1 MTDTGRGSAE
11 GNTPLPDLIFYTR
24 DGCHL
29 CDESRDLIALLLGER
44 AEFRKA
50 VPRVVERD
58 ITTNDDWLRSYFE
71 SIPVVELGDRRVE
84 LALSAAR
91 LRRLF
96 AEVLDGQATD
106 STPDATA
113 DARH

>member
-1 MTDTGRGSAE
+1 MTDTARGLAE
-11 GNTPLPDLIFYTR
+11 GITPLPDLIFYTR

-44 AEFRKA
+44 AESGKR
-50 VPRVVERD
+50 VPKVVERD
-58 ITTNDDWLRSYFE
+58 ITTDDDWLRSFFE
-71 SIPVVELGDRRVE
+71 VIPVVELGDHRVE

-96 AEVLDGQATD
+96 AEVLDGQAAET
-106 STPDATA
+106 TA
-113 DARH
+113 DSRA

>member
-1 MTDTGRGSAE
+1 MTDTARGSAE

-44 AEFRKA
+44 AESGKR
-50 VPRVVERD
+50 VPKVVERD
-58 ITTNDDWLRSYFE
+58 ITTDDDWLRSFFE
-71 SIPVVELGDRRVE
+71 VIPVVELGDRQVE

-96 AEVLDGQATD
+96 AEVLDGQTAETTVD
-106 STPDATA
+106 SRA
-113 DARH
+113 

>member
-1 MTDTGRGSAE
+1 MTDTARGSAE
-11 GNTPLPDLIFYTR
+11 GNTPLPDLIFYMR

-44 AEFRKA
+44 AESGKP
-50 VPRVVERD
+50 VPKVVERD
-58 ITTNDDWLRSYFE
+58 ITTDDDWLRSFFE
-71 SIPVVELGDRRVE
+71 VIPVVELGDHRVE

-96 AEVLDGQATD
+96 AEVLDGQAAQT
-106 STPDATA
+106 TA
-113 DARH
+113 DSRA